1 MKIIIVGCGKVGSA
15 LAESLSKEDHD
26 ITVIDIDR
34 DVINQLTNTVDIIG
48 VEGNGASLIVQKEAG
63 ITEAEILIATTVSD
77 EVNMLCCLIAKKSNK
92 DIKTIVRVRNP
103 IYLDEVGFFR
113 EELGLTMVINPERAA
128 AREIARLL
136 RFPSAMKIDTLSGG
150 RVELLKF
157 RIEKGSPLDGEKI
170 MNLSQEIRNSIQ
182 ICSVERGDE
191 VFIANGSTELK
202 VGDRVSFL
210 ASPLNASNFFK
221 TIHIETHAVKD
232 TMIIGGSKLAYY
244 LSKMLLDAGID
255 VKIIERD
262 RARCMELDE
271 ALEKATVI
279 NGDGTEETV
288 IMEEGLEK
296 AQSIVALTNIDEEN
310 ILLSL
315 YAKKHNEKA
324 KIVTKV
330 NRMMFDS
337 IVEEID
343 IGTIVH
349 TRSIVVDIVAGTVR
363 AMQNSQ
369 GRSKVETL
377 VNILDGK
384 AEALELVIRE
394 DSEVTDVPLQELKLK
409 DNLIVACIR
418 RRNNIIYPRGGN
430 SIKVGDRVVI
440 VTTHQGLND
449 ITDILGEKR

>member
-1 MKIIIVGCGKVGSA
+1 MRIIIVGCGKVGSA

-26 ITVIDIDR
+26 IIVIDIDGEVVNQITETA
-34 DVINQLTNTVDIIG
+34 DVIG
-48 VEGNGASLIVQKEAG
+48 VEGNGASIVVQQEAG
-63 ITEAEILIATTVSD
+63 IKKADILIASTYSD
-77 EVNMLCCLIAKKSNK
+77 EVNLLCCLIARKSNA

-113 EELGLTMVINPERAA
+113 EELGLTLVINPERAS
-128 AREIARLL
+128 AREIARIL
-136 RFPSAMKIDTLSGG
+136 RFPSAIKIDTLSGG

-157 RIEKGSPLDGEKI
+157 RIEKNSPLIDEKI
-170 MNLSQEIRNSIQ
+170 MKLSPEIRNSIQ
-182 ICSVERGDE
+182 ICAVERGDQ
-191 VFIANGSTELK
+191 VLIANGSTVLK
-202 VGDRVSFL
+202 EGDRVSFL
-210 ASPLNASNFFK
+210 ASPLNAARFFE

-232 TMIIGGSKLAYY
+232 TMIIGGSKLGFY
-244 LSKMLLDAGID
+244 LAKMLLDSRIN

-271 ALEKATVI
+271 ALEKATII

-288 IMEEGLEK
+288 ILEEGIER
-296 AQSIVALTNIDEEN
+296 AESIVALTSIDEEN
-310 ILLSL
+310 ILISL

-330 NRMMFDS
+330 NRMMFDA
-337 IVEEID
+337 IIDEIN

-349 TRSIVVDIVAGTVR
+349 IRSIVVDIVNTTIR

-369 GRSKVETL
+369 GRSQVETL

-384 AEALELVIRE
+384 AEALEFVIRE
-394 DSEVTDVPLQELKLK
+394 ESEVTDIPLQDLKIK
-409 DNLIVACIR
+409 EDLIVACIR
-418 RRNNIIYPRGGN
+418 RRNNIIYPRGGH

-440 VTTHQGLND
+440 VTTHKGLSD
-449 ITDILGEKR
+449 ITDILAG

>member
-1 MKIIIVGCGKVGSA
+1 MKIIIVGGGKVGSA
-15 LAESLSKEDHD
+15 LALTLSKEDHD
-26 ITVIDIDR
+26 ITLIDLDV
-34 DVINQLTNTVDIIG
+34 DVINTITGAADIIG
-48 VEGNGASLIVQKEAG
+48 VEGNGASIIVQKEAG
-63 ITEAEILIATTVSD
+63 IKNADILIATTVSD

-113 EELGLTMVINPERAA
+113 EELGLTLVINPERAS
-128 AREIARLL
+128 AREIARIL
-136 RFPSAMKIDTLSGG
+136 RFPSAIKIDTLSGG

-157 RIEKGSPLDGEKI
+157 RIEKDSPLNDVRI
-170 MNLSQEIRNSIQ
+170 MDLSQEIKNTIQ
-182 ICSVERGDE
+182 ICSVERGED
-191 VFIANGSTELK
+191 VIIANGSTVLK
-202 VGDRVSFL
+202 EGDRVSFL
-210 ASPLNASNFFK
+210 ASPLNAAGFFK
-221 TIHIETHAVKD
+221 TIHIETNAVKD
-232 TMIIGGSKLAYY
+232 TMIIGGSKLGFY
-244 LSKMLLDAGID
+244 LAKMLIDSGID

-262 RARCMELDE
+262 KARCIELDE

-288 IMEEGLEK
+288 IMEEGLDR

-315 YAKKHNEKA
+315 YAKKHNDKA
-324 KIVTKV
+324 KIITKV
-330 NRMMFDS
+330 NRMMFDA
-337 IVEEID
+337 IVEEIN

-349 TRSIVVDIVAGTVR
+349 TRSIVVDIVNATIR

-384 AEALELVIRE
+384 AEALEFVIRE
-394 DSEVTDVPLQELKLK
+394 DSEVTDVPLQDLKLK
-409 DNLIVACIR
+409 EDLIVACIR

-430 SIKVGDRVVI
+430 SIKVGDRVVV
-440 VTTHQGLND
+440 VTTHQGLDD
-449 ITDILGEKR
+449 ITDILAG